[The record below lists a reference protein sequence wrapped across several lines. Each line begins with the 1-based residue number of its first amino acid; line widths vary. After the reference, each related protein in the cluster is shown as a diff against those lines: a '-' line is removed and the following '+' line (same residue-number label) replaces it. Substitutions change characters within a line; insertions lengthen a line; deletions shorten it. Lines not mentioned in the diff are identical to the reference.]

1 MTTQERKEM
10 QEMAQFVFE
19 NGEVIEAN
27 PFILGDKRKVSYV
40 IRLDGELYYLTKTEN
55 EWTYFYHGGKWL

>member
-19 NGEVIEAN
+19 NGEVVEEN
-27 PFILGDKRKVSYV
+27 SFVLGGEHKVSYF
-40 IRLDGELYYLTKTEN
+40 IKLDGETYYLTKTEN
-55 EWTYFYHGGKWL
+55 EWTYFYHGGR